1 MKRIRR
7 IIGKD
12 YKEPKSLRE
21 CWIVMIDYKRYPKK
35 RMFWTRDRIMW
46 LIISVVV
53 GCGVIWVLN
62 RLSNVL
68 LPFFAACLI
77 AYLLNPIVN
86 FFQRKVRIRNRLL
99 AVIVTLLVVAGVLV
113 GLGWLCAPLIAKE
126 IDTLT
131 ELIERYSSQLT
142 SLHFLPVEIREYLN
156 NLDLQKFSKML
167 NPQYMVSIFRK
178 GTDLVSRSME
188 SLMRILEWALM
199 FIYVVFV
206 LIDYGQIARGFKLIF
221 PRKFRPMA
229 MVVISD
235 VERAMNSY
243 FRGQGLVALCACVF
257 YCIGFSIVK
266 LPLAIVMGLLVGI
279 LYMIPYFQY
288 VTLVPVAAI
297 CFIVSLSG
305 ATGFWVLFGKCLL
318 VYLVV
323 QSVCDY
329 IVTPHIMGKE
339 MGLNP
344 AVILLSLSVW
354 GSLLGVLGMIIA
366 LPATTLILAY
376 YERYVSNA

>member
-1 MKRIRR
+1 
-7 IIGKD
+7 
-12 YKEPKSLRE
+12 
-21 CWIVMIDYKRYPKK
+21 MIDYKRYPKK

-131 ELIERYSSQLT
+131 ALIERYSSQLT

>member
-1 MKRIRR
+1 
-7 IIGKD
+7 
-12 YKEPKSLRE
+12 
-21 CWIVMIDYKRYPKK
+21 
-35 RMFWTRDRIMW
+35 MFWTRDRIMW

-131 ELIERYSSQLT
+131 ALIERYSSQLT

>member
-1 MKRIRR
+1 
-7 IIGKD
+7 
-12 YKEPKSLRE
+12 
-21 CWIVMIDYKRYPKK
+21 
-35 RMFWTRDRIMW
+35 MFWTRDRIMW

-53 GCGVIWVLN
+53 GCGVIWMLN

-131 ELIERYSSQLT
+131 DLIERYSSQLT

-206 LIDYGQIARGFKLIF
+206 LIDYRQIARGFKLIF
-221 PRKFRPMA
+221 PQKFRPMA

>member
-1 MKRIRR
+1 
-7 IIGKD
+7 
-12 YKEPKSLRE
+12 
-21 CWIVMIDYKRYPKK
+21 MIDYKRYPKK

-113 GLGWLCAPLIAKE
+113 GLGGLSAPLIAKE

-131 ELIERYSSQLT
+131 ALIERYSSQLT

>member
-1 MKRIRR
+1 
-7 IIGKD
+7 
-12 YKEPKSLRE
+12 
-21 CWIVMIDYKRYPKK
+21 
-35 RMFWTRDRIMW
+35 MFWTRDRIMW

-131 ELIERYSSQLT
+131 ALIERYSSQLT

-376 YERYVSNA
+376 YER